1 MFAAALADDDRSALR
16 VMSVSAT
23 APQPDEPAGPGPDS
37 RREQLLESALAV
49 IAERGFPETRIADV
63 AADAG
68 ISPAL
73 VIYYF
78 KTRDQLL
85 TEAIRLSEDR
95 WYAEGMQRIADI
107 PTASGR
113 LEELI
118 AMSCLPEAE
127 GQDPESWSIWLDLW
141 AQSAR
146 HPEVSAVRQEFDD
159 HWRRTITDL
168 VQEGQRDGEFAALD
182 AEDFAIA
189 LSALLDGFAIQS
201 ALSDPVVDNDRAFRL
216 SMQFAASQLGF
227 EWSAKRRRNR
237 APKRG

>member
-1 MFAAALADDDRSALR
+1 MSVLADDPVDS
-16 VMSVSAT
+16 
-23 APQPDEPAGPGPDS
+23 PASPADG
-37 RREQLLESALAV
+37 RREQLLEAALAV

-63 AADAG
+63 ATHAG
-68 ISPAL
+68 TSPAL

-95 WYAEGMQRIADI
+95 WYAEGTSRIAKI
-107 PTASGR
+107 PTGAGR

-127 GQDPESWSIWLDLW
+127 GDDRVSWVIWLDLW

-146 HPEVSAVRQEFDD
+146 HAEVAAVRQEFDD
-159 HWRRTITDL
+159 HWRRTIADL
-168 VQEGQRDGEFAALD
+168 VTDGQRDGEFAKVD
-182 AEDFAIA
+182 AADFAIA

-201 ALSDPVVDNDRAFRL
+201 ALSDPVVDNERAFRL
-216 SMQFAASQLGF
+216 SMQFAAAQLGF
-227 EWSAKRRRNR
+227 DWTPRRRAGKPR
-237 APKRG
+237 AKAATRKVR

>member
-1 MFAAALADDDRSALR
+1 MGMSLLASEA
-16 VMSVSAT
+16 SS
-23 APQPDEPAGPGPDS
+23 PADG
-37 RREQLLESALAV
+37 RREQLLEAALSV
-49 IAERGFPETRIADV
+49 IAERGFPDTRIADV
-63 AADAG
+63 AARAG

-85 TEAIRLSEDR
+85 TEAIRLSEDS
-95 WYAEGMQRIADI
+95 WYAEGTSRIAAI
-107 PTASGR
+107 PTAAGR

-118 AMSCLPEAE
+118 AMSCLSEAE
-127 GQDPESWSIWLDLW
+127 SDERVSWTIWLDLW

-146 HPEVSAVRQEFDD
+146 HPDVAAVRLEFDE

-168 VQEGQRDGEFAALD
+168 ITDGQRDGEFAAVD
-182 AEDFAIA
+182 AADFAIS

-216 SMQFAASQLGF
+216 SMAFAAAQLGF
-227 EWSAKRRRNR
+227 EW
-237 APKRG
+237 APKRRAQAPRSSAKGRAPREKG

>member
-1 MFAAALADDDRSALR
+1 MP
-16 VMSVSAT
+16 MT
-23 APQPDEPAGPGPDS
+23 APAAQPDDANAGSPADV

-49 IAERGFPETRIADV
+49 IGERGFPETRIADV

-95 WYAEGMQRIADI
+95 WYAEGMRRIAAI
-107 PTASGR
+107 PTAAGR

-127 GQDPESWSIWLDLW
+127 GDYRESWTIWLDLW

-159 HWRRTITDL
+159 HWRRTISDL
-168 VQEGQRDGEFAALD
+168 VGEGQRDGEFSAID
-182 AEDFAIA
+182 PGDFAIS
-189 LSALLDGFAIQS
+189 LSALLDGFAIQI
-201 ALSDPVVDNDRAFRL
+201 ALSDPAVDTARAFRL
-216 SMQFAASQLGF
+216 CMQFAAGELGF
-227 EWSAKRRRNR
+227 EWSMRRPRRGSKRR
-237 APKRG
+237 